1 MNRLLSI
8 TLSFGALLGVV
19 SCQKETASRSTG
31 ASSISDAEIVLR
43 IGSVV
48 ITQSDLDHHLGEN
61 PNISRETALET
72 LTQRA
77 RLTQAALDAGMER
90 DPVARAEIS
99 RILISR
105 LRETQLDPRLRSLAS
120 QSIPESRLRE
130 IYESRKD
137 QFQSAEKRQVAML
150 WLDPGDNPERTAQYT
165 AKLNQAREWLLA
177 NDELLNNPDQGFSVL
192 SVDHSEHVPTRFKQ
206 GILGWLENKSGSDPI
221 ATAAARIAFSL
232 DIPGDV
238 SEVVALP
245 EGLFLVR
252 LISTKP
258 ASVRSFESVS
268 AQLEQSERR
277 RLQQDAEAAFLSSVM
292 SLDPSRPLDGQVNQS
307 RVSTSPQ
314 QAHPP

>member
-1 MNRLLSI
+1 MNRLLTI
-8 TLSFGALLGVV
+8 TLALGGLLSV
-19 SCQKETASRSTG
+19 SCKKETAGKSTG
-31 ASSISDAEIVLR
+31 PSSIPDAGVVLR

-48 ITQSDLDHHLGEN
+48 VTQSDLDHHLAET
-61 PNISRETALET
+61 PNVSRETALET
-72 LTQRA
+72 LTERA
-77 RLTQAALDAGMER
+77 RLTQAALDAGMEK
-90 DPVARAEIS
+90 DPLARAEIS

-105 LRETQLDPRLRSLAS
+105 LRETQLDPQLRSLAS
-120 QSIPESRLRE
+120 QPIPESRLRE

-150 WLDPGDNPERTAQYT
+150 WLNPGDNPERTAQYT

-177 NDELLNNPDQGFSVL
+177 NDELLKHPDQGFSVL
-192 SVDHSEHVPTRFKQ
+192 SVDHSEHVSTRFKQ
-206 GILGWLENKSGSDPI
+206 GILGWLENKGGSDPV

-232 DIPGDV
+232 EKPGDV
-238 SEVVALP
+238 SEVVSLP

-252 LISTKP
+252 LISARP

-292 SLDPSRPLDGQVNQS
+292 SRYPSSPLDEN
-307 RVSTSPQ
+307 
-314 QAHPP
+314 AN